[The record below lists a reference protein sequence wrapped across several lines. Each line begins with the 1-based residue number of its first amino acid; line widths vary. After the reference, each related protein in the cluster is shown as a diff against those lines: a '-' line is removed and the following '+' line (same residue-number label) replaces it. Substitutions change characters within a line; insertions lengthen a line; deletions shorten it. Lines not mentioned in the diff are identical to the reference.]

1 MISKK
6 SIKKLILFSL
16 TVSWGIC
23 FQLPVT
29 WSSELALIVNPANSN
44 TEITKTE
51 LVAIYMG
58 KMTNFANSGAIKPV
72 DYTDADDIKKNFY
85 IKILEKDIE
94 KMKRYWVKRI
104 FSGQGSPPKALEK
117 PSEVLDF
124 VAKNEGGIG
133 YIPKEMMDD
142 RVKELILK

>member
-1 MISKK
+1 MISRK
-6 SIKKLILFSL
+6 ILEKAILLFL
-16 TVSWGIC
+16 AILWGTC
-23 FQLPVT
+23 FQLPVA
-29 WSSELALIVNPANSN
+29 WGSELALIVNPANAT

-58 KMTNFANSGAIKPV
+58 KMTNFAKSGSIKPV
-72 DYTDADDIKKNFY
+72 DYPDATDIKKDFYVNFLD
-85 IKILEKDIE
+85 KQIE

-104 FSGQGSPPKALEK
+104 FSGHGSPPKTLEK

-133 YIPKEMMDD
+133 YIPKEMVDD
-142 RVKELILK
+142 RVKELTLK